1 MKADIHPNYHPV
13 TVSCACG
20 SVFTTRSTI
29 HQDTIRVEVCNACHP
44 FYTGKH
50 KIVDTE
56 GRVDAF
62 MRRYAR
68 GGKPADADKKADEK

>member
-1 MKADIHPNYHPV
+1 MKADIHPNYHV
-13 TVSCACG
+13 VKVNCACG
-20 SVFTTRSTI
+20 NEFQTRSTT
-29 HQDTIRVEVCNACHP
+29 HHDVIRVEVCNDCHP

-68 GGKPADADKKADEK
+68 GAKAQTDADKK